1 MKQQKQPIK
10 QQKLSEYGV
19 GPEEDHVIVVNQ
31 AKGVDAMMP
40 GPRMLLAEG
49 LIH

>member
-1 MKQQKQPIK
+1 MKQKKQPIK

-40 GPRMLLAEG
+40 GPRMLLA
-49 LIH
+49 